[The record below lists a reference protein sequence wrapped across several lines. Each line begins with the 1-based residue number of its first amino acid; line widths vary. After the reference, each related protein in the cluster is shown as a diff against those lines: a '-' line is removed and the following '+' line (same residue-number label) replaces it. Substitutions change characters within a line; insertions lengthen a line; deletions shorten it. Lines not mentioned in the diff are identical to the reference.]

1 MVTKRS
7 AVLDLVTLPFD
18 NSRKSLHSRSA
29 SAEAKDRKIRLAR
42 IEEGKVAVE
51 KSTSDER
58 ARIIKRFKDEKC
70 QTPVRQQ
77 MYQAAVDH
85 VRTETV
91 TVYDEIGDVDA
102 RFARDMQMA
111 MKLSLEGQATDGK

>member
-1 MVTKRS
+1 
-7 AVLDLVTLPFD
+7 
-18 NSRKSLHSRSA
+18 
-29 SAEAKDRKIRLAR
+29 
-42 IEEGKVAVE
+42 
-51 KSTSDER
+51 
-58 ARIIKRFKDEKC
+58 
-70 QTPVRQQ
+70 